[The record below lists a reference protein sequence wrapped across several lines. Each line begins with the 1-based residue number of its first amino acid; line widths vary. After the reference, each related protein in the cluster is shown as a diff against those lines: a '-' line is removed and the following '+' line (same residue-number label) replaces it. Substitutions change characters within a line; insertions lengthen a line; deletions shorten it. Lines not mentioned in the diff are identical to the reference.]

1 MPDQIAGHSEETPI
15 KTFRSLFLREERVC
29 PWWLAYSFDNP
40 LRRFLHDPQTLLGPF
55 VREGMTVADIGCG
68 LGYFSI
74 AMAKMVGDKGAVIA
88 VDLQQEML
96 DRMRT
101 RAEKAGVASRIRSIL
116 AAEDDI
122 GIKEPVDFVL
132 AFWMVHEVP
141 DTPRFLSQVFSILK
155 GSGKFII
162 AEPRMHV
169 PKRKFQE
176 TLEYARSAGFQVSA
190 APDIRISRA
199 VVLSKDR

>member
-1 MPDQIAGHSEETPI
+1 VKS
-15 KTFRSLFLREERVC
+15 FRSLFLRKDRVC

-40 LRRFLHDPQTLLGPF
+40 FRRFLHDPQALLGPF

-74 AMAKMVGDKGAVIA
+74 AMAKMVGGKGAVIA

-96 DRMRT
+96 DRMRK
-101 RAEKAGVASRIRSIL
+101 RAEKSGVASRIRSVL

-141 DTPRFLSQVFSILK
+141 DIPHFLARVSSILK
-155 GSGKFII
+155 ETGKFLI
-162 AEPRMHV
+162 AEPKMHV
-169 PKRKFQE
+169 PNRKFQE
-176 TLEYARSAGFQVSA
+176 TLEYARSAGFQISA
-190 APDIRISRA
+190 VPDIRISRA
-199 VVLSKDR
+199 VILSKK

>member
-1 MPDQIAGHSEETPI
+1 MKS
-15 KTFRSLFLREERVC
+15 FRGLFLREDRVC

-40 LRRFLHDPQTLLGPF
+40 LRRFLHDPQALLGPF

-68 LGYFSI
+68 MGYFSI

-96 DRMRT
+96 DRT
-101 RAEKAGVASRIRSIL
+101 RRRAGKAGVASRIRSVL
-116 AAEDDI
+116 VTENDI

-141 DTPRFLSQVFSILK
+141 DIPRFLSQVRSVLK
-155 GSGKFII
+155 GSGKLLI
-162 AEPRMHV
+162 AEPKMHV
-169 PKRKFQE
+169 PDRKFRE
-176 TLEYARSAGFQVSA
+176 TLEYARGAGFQISA

-199 VVLSKDR
+199 VVLSKNS

>member
-1 MPDQIAGHSEETPI
+1 MRS
-15 KTFRSLFLREERVC
+15 FRSLFLRDDRVC

-40 LRRFLHDPQTLLGPF
+40 LRRFLHDPQALLGPF
-55 VREGMTVADIGCG
+55 VREGMTAADIGCG

-88 VDLQQEML
+88 VDLQQKML
-96 DRMRT
+96 DKMRR
-101 RAEKAGVASRIRSIL
+101 RAEKAGVGSLIRSVL
-116 AAEDDI
+116 VTEDDI

-141 DTPRFLSQVFSILK
+141 DIPRFLSQVKSVLK
-155 GSGKFII
+155 GSGKFLI

-169 PKRKFQE
+169 PDRKFRE
-176 TLEYARSAGFQVSA
+176 TLEYARSAGFQINA

-199 VVLSKDR
+199 AILSKNS

>member
-1 MPDQIAGHSEETPI
+1 MKS
-15 KTFRSLFLREERVC
+15 FRSLFLREDRVC

-40 LRRFLHDPQTLLGPF
+40 FRRFLHDPQTLLGPF

-74 AMAKMVGDKGAVIA
+74 AMAKMVGNRGAVIA

-96 DRMRT
+96 DRMGR
-101 RAEKAGVASRIRSIL
+101 RAVKAGVAPRIRPIL

-122 GIKEPVDFVL
+122 GIREPVDFVL

-141 DTPRFLSQVFSILK
+141 DTPRFLSQVKSVLK
-155 GSGKFII
+155 GPGKVLI

-169 PKRKFQE
+169 PNRKFQE
-176 TLEYARSAGFQVSA
+176 TLEYARSAGFQISA
-190 APDIRISRA
+190 APTIRISRA
-199 VVLSKDR
+199 VILSKK

>member
-1 MPDQIAGHSEETPI
+1 MKS
-15 KTFRSLFLREERVC
+15 FRSLFPREDRVC

-40 LRRFLHDPQTLLGPF
+40 LRRFLHDPQALLGPF

-68 LGYFSI
+68 MGFFSI
-74 AMAKMVGDKGAVIA
+74 AMARMAGDKGTVIA

-96 DRMRT
+96 DRMQK
-101 RAEKAGVASRIRSIL
+101 RAEKAGVASQIRSVL
-116 AAEDDI
+116 GTEEDI

-141 DTPRFLSQVFSILK
+141 DIPQFLSQVKSVLK
-155 GSGKFII
+155 GSGKFLI

-169 PKRKFQE
+169 PNRKFQE
-176 TLEYARSAGFQVSA
+176 TLEYARSAGFQISA
-190 APDIRISRA
+190 APGIRISRA
-199 VVLSKDR
+199 VILSRNI

>member
-1 MPDQIAGHSEETPI
+1 LPSEEASI
-15 KTFRSLFLREERVC
+15 KIFRKLFLREDRVC

-40 LRRFLHDPQTLLGPF
+40 LRRFLHDPQALLGPF

-74 AMAKMVGDKGAVIA
+74 AMAKMVGDKGSVIA

-96 DRMRT
+96 DRMHK
-101 RAEKAGVASRIRSIL
+101 RAEKAGVSSRIRSVR

-141 DTPRFLSQVFSILK
+141 DSQRFLSQVFSVLK
-155 GSGKFII
+155 ESGKFII

-169 PKRKFQE
+169 PNRKFQE
-176 TLEYARSAGFQVSA
+176 TVEYARSAGFQVSA

-199 VVLSKDR
+199 VVLSKNR

>member
-1 MPDQIAGHSEETPI
+1 MKS
-15 KTFRSLFLREERVC
+15 FRSLFLREDRVC

-68 LGYFSI
+68 MGYFSI
-74 AMAKMVGDKGAVIA
+74 AMAKMAGDKGVVLA

-101 RAEKAGVASRIRSIL
+101 RAEKAGVAFRIRSVL
-116 AAEDDI
+116 VQEDDI
-122 GIKEPVDFVL
+122 GIKEPVDFAL

-141 DTPRFLSQVFSILK
+141 DIPRFLSQVKSVLK
-155 GSGKFII
+155 EAGKFLIV
-162 AEPRMHV
+162 EPKMHV
-169 PKRKFQE
+169 PRHRFEE
-176 TLEYARSAGFQVSA
+176 TVGYARVAGFQISA
-190 APDIRISRA
+190 APNIRISRA
-199 VVLSKDR
+199 VILSKK

>member
-1 MPDQIAGHSEETPI
+1 MKS
-15 KTFRSLFLREERVC
+15 FRSLFPREDRVC

-40 LRRFLHDPQTLLGPF
+40 LRRFLHDPQALLGPF

-68 LGYFSI
+68 MGFFSI
-74 AMAKMVGDKGAVIA
+74 AMARMAGDKGTVIA

-96 DRMRT
+96 DRMQK
-101 RAEKAGVASRIRSIL
+101 RAEKAGVASQIRSVL
-116 AAEDDI
+116 GTEEDI

-141 DTPRFLSQVFSILK
+141 DIPRFLSQVKSVLK
-155 GSGKFII
+155 GSGKFLI

-169 PKRKFQE
+169 PNRKFQE
-176 TLEYARSAGFQVSA
+176 TLEYARSAGFQISA
-190 APDIRISRA
+190 APGIRISRA
-199 VVLSKDR
+199 VILSRNI

>member
-1 MPDQIAGHSEETPI
+1 MNMI
-15 KTFRSLFLREERVC
+15 KNFKRLFLREDRVC

-40 LRRFLHDPQTLLGPF
+40 LRRLLHDPQALLGPF

-74 AMAKMVGDKGAVIA
+74 AMAKMVGDQGAVIA

-96 DRMRT
+96 DRMQK
-101 RAEKAGVASRIRSIL
+101 RAKKAGVASRIRSVL
-116 AAEDDI
+116 VTENDI
-122 GIKEPVDFVL
+122 GIEEPVDFVL

-141 DTPRFLSQVFSILK
+141 DIPMFLSRVFSVLK

-162 AEPRMHV
+162 AEPRLHV
-169 PKRKFQE
+169 PNRKFQE
-176 TLEYARSAGFQVSA
+176 TIEYARSTGFRVSA
-190 APDIRISRA
+190 APDVRMSRA
-199 VVLSKDR
+199 VVLSKNR